1 MEWKEPGLWG
11 QADLG
16 LPPLGHVW
24 LGDFRRFTQLLDAG
38 PMLGRGV
45 QGAAALS
52 VSCAAARIV
61 RHTGANMGGAWVQPK
76 LSSLCLLF
84 LARS

>member
-1 MEWKEPGLWG
+1 MGSGRPGLASSWPC
-11 QADLG
+11 L
-16 LPPLGHVW
+16 
-24 LGDFRRFTQLLDAG
+24 LGDFRRFTQLLGAG
-38 PMLGRGV
+38 LELGSGV
-45 QGAAALS
+45 QGAAVLS

-61 RHTGANMGGAWVQPK
+61 RHTGADMGGAWAQPK

>member
-1 MEWKEPGLWG
+1 MGSGRPGLASSWPC
-11 QADLG
+11 L
-16 LPPLGHVW
+16 
-24 LGDFRRFTQLLDAG
+24 LGDFRRFTQLLGAG
-38 PMLGRGV
+38 PELGSRV
-45 QGAAALS
+45 QGAAVLS

-61 RHTGANMGGAWVQPK
+61 RHTGADMGGAWAQPK